1 VKDDFNSGVL
11 EDGSNRL
18 EVGDLERVNQGGLAV
33 AAELD
38 QVDAIHIPVERCGLC
53 IERNPT
59 DEREP
64 GRELSKGILVGD
76 QPWVFLFMMLRCHRY
91 LQPVQVM
98 WKKPKLLPTSNLWNT
113 AHRH

>member
-1 VKDDFNSGVL
+1 
-11 EDGSNRL
+11 
-18 EVGDLERVNQGGLAV
+18 
-33 AAELD
+33 
-38 QVDAIHIPVERCGLC
+38 
-53 IERNPT
+53 
-59 DEREP
+59 
-64 GRELSKGILVGD
+64 LSKGILVGD